1 MLGGGGD
8 LQREMCGGGGV
19 KGEAGLSADLRLG
32 AERAHDG
39 GERVLSMSFSISGDR
54 AFPL

>member
-39 GERVLSMSFSISGDR
+39 G
-54 AFPL
+54 